1 MSYKGTPE
9 GYLPGLVHPP
19 MPHMTDNYSYMQ
31 VRGCFEIC
39 LHLSYCIIYCSMC
52 LRLSK
57 FSKL

>member
-31 VRGCFEIC
+31 VRAWLF
-39 LHLSYCIIYCSMC
+39 
-52 LRLSK
+52 
-57 FSKL
+57 